1 MAGSSKALR
10 LEGAITALVTPFV
23 GHTKA
28 IDFPALRRIVDDQ
41 IARGINGLLSM
52 GSTGE
57 FCTVT
62 HDEHDKVNAAVVE
75 YSAGRVPVIAG
86 TGSNSTIEA
95 VRLTQAAKD
104 AGAAACLVAAPYYNK
119 PSQRGMYEH
128 FKAVQDVGLP
138 VILYCN
144 ASRSGATMT
153 MDTVAAL
160 AKLPHV
166 VGWKEATGSLAQA
179 SDVAARTDLAIFA
192 GDDVLTVPIMA
203 IGGVGVTSVLLP
215 TCTDVAPEK
224 VLAITDAMR
233 RGDYAGA
240 RAAHFACVRLVGL
253 THALFE
259 KEVNPQGVKKA
270 MELLGYCSA
279 ACRLPLVE
287 ASAASTAILTKQ
299 LQADGLLEQ

>member
-10 LEGAITALVTPFV
+10 LEGSITALVTPFV

-166 VGWKEATGSLAQA
+166 VGWKEATASLTQA

-203 IGGVGVTSVLLP
+203 IGGVGVTSVLSNI
-215 TCTDVAPEK
+215 APEK

-240 RAAHFACVRLVGL
+240 RAAHFACVGL

-259 KEVNPQGVKKA
+259 TEVNPQGVKKA

>member
-10 LEGAITALVTPFV
+10 LEGSITALVTPFV

-166 VGWKEATGSLAQA
+166 VGWKEATASLTQA

-203 IGGVGVTSVLLP
+203 IGGVGVTSVLSNI
-215 TCTDVAPEK
+215 APEK

-240 RAAHFACVRLVGL
+240 RAAHFACVRLVFGID
-253 THALFE
+253 T
-259 KEVNPQGVKKA
+259 
-270 MELLGYCSA
+270 
-279 ACRLPLVE
+279 
-287 ASAASTAILTKQ
+287 
-299 LQADGLLEQ
+299 